1 MASDDTVD
9 VRHPRAGQVHKV
21 IRVVATSTESWEDA
35 ARSGV
40 AEAVKTIHDLT
51 SATLVKADLV
61 TRDGKVDR
69 YRVKL
74 EMAFQ
79 LDRSR
84 RVGGGDEV
92 VQVRRYLVV
101 ANQTLPSPG
110 LAELIME
117 KASIGPS
124 EFHVLVPEGPLP
136 VVVHDPADG
145 LAPHLAPVD
154 DGARLRA
161 LGEADERLD
170 AFRHRFA
177 HLGPRLSGE
186 VGLGDPLT
194 AVHRVMGRSSFDEI
208 IVSTLPIGIS
218 RWVGMDLPS
227 RLERSFNLPVT
238 HLVQADG

>member
-1 MASDDTVD
+1 MASGSTP
-9 VRHPRAGQVHKV
+9 HPRAGQVHKI
-21 IRVVATSTESWEDA
+21 IRVVATSAESWEDA
-35 ARSGV
+35 ARAGV

-51 SATLVKADLV
+51 SATLIKADLV

-84 RVGGGDEV
+84 AAEDGNEV
-92 VQVRRYLVV
+92 VDVRRYLVV

-110 LAELIME
+110 LAELITE

-136 VVVHDPADG
+136 VVAHDPIDG
-145 LAPHLAPVD
+145 LAPNVAPID
-154 DGARLRA
+154 EGARLRA
-161 LGEADERLD
+161 LAEADERLD
-170 AFRHRFA
+170 AFRRRFA
-177 HLGPRLSGE
+177 QLGSRLSGE
-186 VGLGDPLT
+186 VGLGDPMT
-194 AVHRVMGRSSFDEI
+194 AVHRVMARSSFDEI
-208 IVSTLPIGIS
+208 IVSTLPVGIS

-227 RLERSFNLPVT
+227 RLERSFDLPVI
-238 HLVQADG
+238 HLVQGDS